1 MRLDLPIFIAAAV
14 AFVAD
19 VLSVGVVVWRVARW
33 LYRKQRVAPMDDS

>member
-19 VLSVGVVVWRVARW
+19 LLAVGEVVWRVARW
-33 LYRKQRVAPMDDS
+33 LYRKCRVAPKDDS